1 MGVEQRGER
10 RVSGPVAALFT
21 LASLLF
27 AAKVA
32 QAQAT
37 PSTASPAANAAP
49 DAPTVALSWSGPE
62 AKFDCLGGERLAS
75 AVDEYLGREAFSASP
90 ADLTLRVQVER
101 RPDRA
106 WRALLRIV
114 DFTGAVV
121 GERELVSES
130 TLCSSLDEPLKLAVA
145 LMVDSELVAS
155 AEPEPEPP
163 PEPPEPIEPEPVEPE
178 PPSTP
183 WVVSG
188 DASVLIQSGLLP
200 SVSPGLELGL
210 ELRPSSWVL
219 LRANGAGFL
228 PGQVSLGGP
237 AQAKISI
244 AYGQLTICPQTA
256 LGARFR
262 LSGCAGVAAG
272 TLFAKTSQLQEA
284 RSTQR
289 RFLAAS
295 LGARASAQLSE
306 RWSIVA
312 QVGGVLPYRPERF
325 VYELNGQRREFF
337 RMSSPSLVA
346 GIGCSV
352 MF

>member
-1 MGVEQRGER
+1 
-10 RVSGPVAALFT
+10 
-21 LASLLF
+21 
-27 AAKVA
+27 
-32 QAQAT
+32 
-37 PSTASPAANAAP
+37 
-49 DAPTVALSWSGPE
+49 
-62 AKFDCLGGERLAS
+62 
-75 AVDEYLGREAFSASP
+75 
-90 ADLTLRVQVER
+90 
-101 RPDRA
+101 
-106 WRALLRIV
+106 
-114 DFTGAVV
+114 VV

-155 AEPEPEPP
+155 AEPEPEAP

-183 WVVSG
+183 WVLSG
-188 DASVLIQSGLLP
+188 DASLLIQSKLLP
-200 SVSPGLELGL
+200 SVSPDLELGL
-210 ELRPSSWVL
+210 ELRPSSWIA
-219 LRANGAGFL
+219 LRVSGAGFL

-237 AQAKISI
+237 AEAKISI
-244 AYGQLTICPQTA
+244 AYGQLAICPETS
-256 LGARFR
+256 LGAGFR
-262 LSGCAGVAAG
+262 LSGCGGASAG
-272 TLFAKTSQLQEA
+272 TLFAKTSQLQEG
-284 RSTQR
+284 RNTKR
-289 RFLAAS
+289 RFLAAF
-295 LGARASAQLSE
+295 LGARAAVQLSE